1 MGMIRTTIWLIA
13 LCTLQ
18 ACGVRAPITQF
29 NSANVTN
36 STPEAISITAHFDV
50 SNTNDEPL
58 RLEKYKYYVTVD
70 GRTVYQGLAAAELTV
85 PRLSSISSSIP
96 IVIRREEIGAQSVIA
111 WKLSGSL
118 SYIPP
123 TALAET
129 LLKNGFWEPT
139 SSIRAHGAID
149 VPVIE

>member
-85 PRLSSISSSIP
+85 PSLRSISSSIP
-96 IVIRREEIGAQSVIA
+96 IVIRREEIG
-111 WKLSGSL
+111 
-118 SYIPP
+118 
-123 TALAET
+123 
-129 LLKNGFWEPT
+129 
-139 SSIRAHGAID
+139 D
-149 VPVIE
+149 